1 MIGSTPEER
10 PHYALRLLPRAERDI
25 DAHAERLAILTG
37 PANAQQWHT
46 GLFAHIATL
55 TDNPR
60 RFPHIAEQK
69 RFLKETRHLL
79 YRPKPDGPVSGCP
92 CLACLVHV
100 AGGYGGY
107 ARRDPDS
114 CSARGAAPYHPNGGA
129 CDGRPGVGE
138 T

>member
-1 MIGSTPEER
+1 MIDSTPEER

-60 RFPHIAEQK
+60 RFPRIAEQK

-79 YRPKPDGPVSGCP
+79 YRSKPDGPVWRVLFTLREDTEDTP
-92 CLACLVHV
+92 AVILIHV
-100 AGGYGGY
+100 RHGAQRPITRTE
-107 ARRDPDS
+107 ARRIEGDDP
-114 CSARGAAPYHPNGGA
+114 
-129 CDGRPGVGE
+129 
-138 T
+138 